1 MINVTDTIASAIRRT
16 SRLQESIDKA
26 TNNAFG
32 KLAFELR
39 SEQQRVMRVSFK
51 SVVPYTL
58 NAIRAR
64 TPKATGN
71 YQTAGVYFIEQG
83 AKGRQAHKYLTPNIK
98 GGGRR
103 FKPHEV
109 ALFKAGLIPAGAYT
123 QKGENTTLRNGGQ
136 YQRMLSQLKAQPK
149 ERMNETTASA
159 RRKRRTSDFFVMYRG
174 SEPIAIARRSAGSIT
189 VELAITQ
196 TKPTYKP
203 IYDFYGTSMAYTK
216 TNFKRLFDS
225 QMRRFT
231 GGSR

>member
-64 TPKATGN
+64 TPKATGS

-83 AKGRQAHKYLTPNIK
+83 ARGREAHKYLTPNIK
-98 GGGRR
+98 GGSRR

-109 ALFKAGLIPAGAYT
+109 ALFKAGLIPSGAYT

-136 YQRMLSQLKAQPK
+136 YQRMLSQLKAQK
-149 ERMNETTASA
+149 NDRMNESDASSK
-159 RRKRRTSDFFVMYRG
+159 RRKRTSDFFVMYRG
-174 SEPIAIARRSAGSIT
+174 SEPIAIARRTGSSIT

-196 TKPTYKP
+196 TEPVYKP
-203 IYDFYGTSMAYTK
+203 VYDFYGTSISYSKA
-216 TNFKRLFDS
+216 NFKRLFDA
-225 QMRRFT
+225 QMRRYT
-231 GGSR
+231 AGTR